1 MLKAIEPCRTSRRR
15 GVFKREGSASGEK
28 ERKSQEIMRVNKIL
42 GRSFNVKKSRNM
54 IPYSTGNFQGI
65 CMNNLNYNNNPTGSY
80 CYPSPTD
87 KET

>member
-1 MLKAIEPCRTSRRR
+1 
-15 GVFKREGSASGEK
+15 
-28 ERKSQEIMRVNKIL
+28 MRVNKIL

-54 IPYSTGNFQGI
+54 IPYSVVV
-65 CMNNLNYNNNPTGSY
+65 NYNNNPTGSY